1 MTAAAPRIWHVS
13 VRGNDSTADVAD
25 RASARGWET
34 IHTECVRLASG
45 SGRVIDVVQRGD
57 AVRLYEDMHRRPV
70 AVVYNGKPRVR
81 LDPRPPLRDDRTVS
95 LLQFCRYK
103 SFAVSFRSNAAAT
116 WDSVFDNWVKG
127 VECDGS
133 NDPRV
138 LPFHLFAAKGS
149 YELDVAA
156 ERRRFRRSHQHRR
169 ALVDQLRRRWASAA
183 PGARHGRNPQMVRGL
198 RLDDGFHWDVTTAS
212 SKAISSSSTIWTVRA
227 GGYINIYPDGHIR
240 VGKQCSQTWSA
251 KKSAAADEDDR
262 KRSLLRK

>member
-13 VRGNDSTADVAD
+13 VRGIDSTDDVAD

-34 IHTECVRLASG
+34 IRTECVRLASG
-45 SGRVIDVVQRGD
+45 SGRVIDIVQRGD

-103 SFAVSFRSNAAAT
+103 SFAVSVRSNAAAT
-116 WDSVFDNWVKG
+116 WDSVFDDWVKG

-156 ERRRFRRSHQHRR
+156 ERGRFRRSHQHRR
-169 ALVDQLRRRWASAA
+169 ALVDQLKRRWASAP
-183 PGARHGRNPQMVRGL
+183 PGARHGRDPQIVRGL
-198 RLDDGFHWDVTTAS
+198 RLGAGFHWDVTTS
-212 SKAISSSSTIWTVRA
+212 GRPVLTTSNTTWRVGL
-227 GGYINIYPDGHIR
+227 GGYINIYPDGHVR
-240 VGKQCSQTWSA
+240 VGKQCGQTWSA
-251 KKSAAADEDDR
+251 GQSATADEDDR
-262 KRSLLRK
+262 KRSLPRK